1 MPRPSDDPIPIT
13 AAGLEALKAELKEL
27 QALRPS
33 MVDRVANARSDGDLK
48 ENFAYHDG
56 RHDLGMLDGRVET
69 IEAILANAAVADGSS
84 SADGSIGLGASVV
97 VRDEFGE
104 STYALVGPAEA
115 DIARGMISIA
125 SPMGAALMGR
135 RVGDTIRFT
144 SPGGDREAVVVE
156 VRA

>member
-1 MPRPSDDPIPIT
+1 MPKPSDEPIPIT
-13 AAGLEALKAELKEL
+13 AAGLDALKAELKEL
-27 QALRPS
+27 QARRPG

-69 IEAILANAAVADGSS
+69 IEAILANAAVADDASS
-84 SADGSIGLGASVV
+84 DGSIGLGATVV
-97 VRDEFGE
+97 VKDEFGE

-125 SPMGAALMGR
+125 SPMGAALVGR
-135 RVGDTIRFT
+135 RVGDRISFT
-144 SPGGDREAVVVE
+144 SPGGEREATVVE